1 IPVVRATKENLSG
14 YGRFV
19 TNFDEEK
26 VEINPWPVTGPRK
39 ARPGT
44 DIIPGVD
51 CSQLTFKYEGNKYV
65 SVKDIGRRMEVGT
78 ICEEEQSPDNKYVLV
93 SEITFHPDCG
103 EVFYPK
109 NGDPFIAV
117 LALPGDDLTLEKL
130 KGFYFDGTSGLQ
142 ALPNVWHQG
151 MYTFGSSAE
160 FLGKQGVLHCVIAAN
175 FEKEFG
181 RKVCLKLEKP
191 ED

>member
-109 NGDPFIAV
+109 NGDPFITV
-117 LALPGDDLTLEKL
+117 LALPGDDFGKTER
-130 KGFYFDGTSGLQ
+130 
-142 ALPNVWHQG
+142 G